1 MLLTLAMADTRSLIL
16 VVFTV
21 LSRVKVLWTSARKR
35 TLFHSVLVQRV
46 LTFSLSSGSG
56 VFPLVIV
63 VCGKKLYFK
72 DNPCRNLLSCLAEY
86 DP

>member
-35 TLFHSVLVQRV
+35 TLFHNVLVERV
-46 LTFSLSSGSG
+46 LTFFLSSGSG
-56 VFPLVIV
+56 VFPLVV
-63 VCGKKLYFK
+63 AVCGKKQ
-72 DNPCRNLLSCLAEY
+72 DNPCLNLLSCLAEC